1 MNMTRIQKAL
11 SVLLCSV
18 LIAVTALF
26 ASGCSGFNR
35 PTGLPSSSG
44 TTSVEKTVV
53 GQGSTVFDF
62 TVYDSKGTMTVFEVH
77 TDKKTVGD
85 ALVEVNL
92 IAGEEAQY
100 GLYVKTVNGE
110 TLDYNKDKMYWSF
123 YIDGEY
129 AMTGVD
135 QTKIE
140 AGKAYAFKAEKG

>member
-1 MNMTRIQKAL
+1 MHMTRIKKAL

-35 PTGLPSSSG
+35 PTGLPPSSG
-44 TTSVEKTVV
+44 TSSVEKTVV
-53 GQGSTVFDF
+53 GQGNTVFDF
-62 TVYDSKGTMTVFEVH
+62 TVYDSKGAMTVFEVH
-77 TDKKTVGD
+77 TDKETVGD
-85 ALVEVNL
+85 ALLEVKL
-92 IAGEEAQY
+92 IAGEDGPY

-123 YIDGEY
+123 YVDGGY

-140 AGKAYAFKAEKG
+140 AGKAYAFKAEKS

>member
-1 MNMTRIQKAL
+1 
-11 SVLLCSV
+11 
-18 LIAVTALF
+18 
-26 ASGCSGFNR
+26 
-35 PTGLPSSSG
+35 
-44 TTSVEKTVV
+44 
-53 GQGSTVFDF
+53 
-62 TVYDSKGTMTVFEVH
+62 MTVFEVH

>member
-1 MNMTRIQKAL
+1 MNMTRIKRAL

-26 ASGCSGFNR
+26 AAGCTGNNQG
-35 PTGLPSSSG
+35 TGLPSSSE
-44 TTSVEKTVV
+44 TSSVEKTVV

-62 TVYDSKGTMTVFEVH
+62 TVYNREGEMTVFEVH
-77 TDKKTVGD
+77 TDKTTVGE
-85 ALVEVNL
+85 ALVEVKL
-92 IAGEEAQY
+92 IAGEDGPY

-110 TLDYNKDKMYWSF
+110 TLDYDKDKMYWSF
-123 YIDGEY
+123 YIDGAY

>member
-1 MNMTRIQKAL
+1 MNMTRIRKAL

-26 ASGCSGFNR
+26 ATGCTGNNQG
-35 PTGLPSSSG
+35 TGLPSSG
-44 TTSVEKTVV
+44 TSSVEKTTV
-53 GQGSTVFDF
+53 GQGNTVFDF
-62 TVYDSKGTMTVFEVH
+62 TVYDREGKMTVFEVH

-85 ALVEVNL
+85 ALVEVKL
-92 IAGEEAQY
+92 ISGENGPY

-110 TLDYNKDKMYWSF
+110 TLDYDKDKMYWSF
-123 YIDGEY
+123 YIDGAY

-140 AGKAYAFKAEKG
+140 SGKAYAFKAEKG